1 MKWMLRNGFDVFYCC
16 LDGSECNRSFIK
28 LHFKD
33 VDPVI
38 KHFTTVNPHTWT
50 NFVFIMDPEVQSV
63 LTKILF
69 NTVVCLQFTG

>member
-1 MKWMLRNGFDVFYCC
+1 MFYCC

-33 VDPVI
+33 VDPVTR
-38 KHFTTVNPHTWT
+38 HFTTVNPHTRK
-50 NFVFIMDPEVQSV
+50 NFVFIMDLEVQSV